1 MDQISH
7 LKSHTPKLPVLVLG
21 SPGNHHLL
29 LRHQVDAVDAQS
41 HPNILPP
48 VFRYLY
54 FPYSD
59 FNSYHEAE
67 HFLKTGFEAI
77 QRKYSPLLPPSWPSK
92 EQFSKL
98 AGAVA
103 HYLPF
108 AHVALQFIQD
118 PYSANP
124 ITHLDQLLA
133 LIDGVDP
140 TDDQPFIYVDAL
152 YTHILNSIPS
162 DMWPATQQV
171 LSVLLFTTRFPS
183 CSFGSP
189 ADISNFFGHDLDV
202 VYCSLNYCHLM
213 VLIPPEDWPLN
224 PTGFCHTLFCQYLMD
239 ATRSKKFYVSTDYL
253 LRMLYDMWL
262 DFKVQFPGI
271 YSKFIYFY
279 VSPPMLTSRNKLM
292 QGGSSMKKVV
302 LVPSQ

>member
-1 MDQISH
+1 
-7 LKSHTPKLPVLVLG
+7 
-21 SPGNHHLL
+21 LL
-29 LRHQVDAVDAQS
+29 LRHQVDAVDPWT
-41 HPNILPP
+41 HLHIRPP

-54 FPYSD
+54 VLYSD

-77 QRKYSPLLPPSWPSK
+77 QSNYSPLLPPSWPSK

-103 HYLPF
+103 HHLPF
-108 AHVALQFIQD
+108 AHIALQFLQD

-124 ITHLDQLLA
+124 VTHLDQLLA
-133 LIDGVDP
+133 LIDEVDP

-162 DMWPATQQV
+162 NMWPATQQV
-171 LSVLLFTTRFPS
+171 LSALLYQTTVH
-183 CSFGSP
+183 CYSFGSP
-189 ADISNFFGHDLDV
+189 IDISKFSGLDLDV
-202 VYCSLNYCHLM
+202 VYALLNCCHLLVFLDLDSDTM
-213 VLIPPEDWPLN
+213 TL
-224 PTGFCHTLFCQYLMD
+224 CHASFCQYLMD

-262 DFKVQFPGI
+262 DFKVQCPGI
-271 YSKFIYFY
+271 YGKLIYFY
-279 VSPPMLTSRNKLM
+279 ISPPT
-292 QGGSSMKKVV
+292 
-302 LVPSQ
+302 

>member
-1 MDQISH
+1 
-7 LKSHTPKLPVLVLG
+7 
-21 SPGNHHLL
+21 LL
-29 LRHQVDAVDAQS
+29 LRHQVDAVDPQFY
-41 HPNILPP
+41 PEIQPP

-54 FPYSD
+54 VPYSD

-67 HFLKTGFEAI
+67 HFLRAGFEAI
-77 QRKYSPLLPPSWPSK
+77 QRKYSPLLPPTWPSQ

-103 HYLPF
+103 HHLPF
-108 AHVALQFIQD
+108 AHIALQFIQD

-162 DMWPATQQV
+162 DMWLATQQV
-171 LSVLLFTTRFPS
+171 LSALLYNTTFP
-183 CSFGSP
+183 CRSFSSL
-189 ADISNFFGHDLDV
+189 ANISHFFGLDLDV
-202 VYCSLNYCHLM
+202 VYASLDYCHLM
-213 VLIPPEDWPLN
+213 VLIPPEDQCWN
-224 PTGFCHTLFCQYLMD
+224 FIGFCHTSFCQYLMD
-239 ATRSKKFYVSTDYL
+239 VTRSKKFYVSTDYI

-262 DFKVQFPGI
+262 DFKVQFHDIFG
-271 YSKFIYFY
+271 KLIYFY
-279 VSPPMLTSRNKLM
+279 ILLPMLTPRNKLIK
-292 QGGSSMKKVV
+292 GGHSIVKIV
-302 LVPSQ
+302 LMPSQYMLKIFMKH